1 LPVPLSAP
9 TDRRSEGSR
18 DQAIDEGAVALIAMI
33 LEPAGM
39 DGVGAEVLL
48 NDPMILAFDHAPAPV
63 NALATPQTRHTRATP

>member
-1 LPVPLSAP
+1 
-9 TDRRSEGSR
+9 
-18 DQAIDEGAVALIAMI
+18 MI